1 MSASAVKRTWLSHR
15 NCNALKEASHVGKE
29 TSSCEKAFTDK
40 HNVLTSL
47 CGGKA
52 KTNPRYA
59 NGLYE

>member
-1 MSASAVKRTWLSHR
+1 
-15 NCNALKEASHVGKE
+15 VGKE